1 MIFAGGFFLRK
12 KPLRFHCSL
21 YRYWGTAIASLFV
34 LAPLQAQSTDVFHW
48 VDFHS
53 PKDQSTVVWVTR
65 ALAVEDWT
73 AIREIG
79 VEYDAALVETT
90 DRATPQSA
98 ANADTFSIWSV
109 SLTNHLVVPLIH
121 GVNLRWLD
129 WMQFRTG
136 QPEELPVLYENCRQ
150 CSANTYFTAFYYD
163 MTRHQWSA
171 RWMRDGE
178 GALVWSS
185 NTPAGMTWTQ
195 VYAAFAE
202 PDGRAI
208 LGTWNH
214 FDYGRQKPPDDFVYR
229 YDVDPFSGL
238 DRVQMLSGA
247 DADAM
252 KIHLCDAPD
261 AIPGVARGQDSPL
274 CEPYI
279 RRINQRKPA
288 TTPPANNQGR
298 AAHYH

>member
-1 MIFAGGFFLRK
+1 MFFPVCRRVAGGVLAALFVFTSLQT
-12 KPLRFHCSL
+12 PLR
-21 YRYWGTAIASLFV
+21 
-34 LAPLQAQSTDVFHW
+34 AQSTDVFHW

-53 PKDQSTVVWVTR
+53 PKDQSIVVWVTR

-109 SLTNHLVVPLIH
+109 SLTSHLVVPLIR

-129 WMQFRTG
+129 WMQFRTDA
-136 QPEELPVLYENCRQ
+136 PEELTVLYNNCRQ

-163 MTRHQWSA
+163 MGRHQWAA
-171 RWMRDGE
+171 RWMRGGQ

-195 VYAAFAE
+195 VYAGFAE
-202 PDGRAI
+202 PDGRTI

-252 KIHLCDAPD
+252 KMHLCDAADAMPD
-261 AIPGVARGQDSPL
+261 LARGQDSPL

-279 RRINQRKPA
+279 RRMDQRKPA
-288 TTPPANNQGR
+288 TTPADSQGR
-298 AAHYH
+298 SVPPGAKIHH